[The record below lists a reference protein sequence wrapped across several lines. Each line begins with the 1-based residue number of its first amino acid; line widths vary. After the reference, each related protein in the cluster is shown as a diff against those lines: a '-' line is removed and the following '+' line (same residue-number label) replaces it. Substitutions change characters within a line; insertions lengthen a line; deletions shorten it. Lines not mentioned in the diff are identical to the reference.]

1 MRLLIVLIVLLVPT
15 LDGLQRQTLKFSES
29 RSLPS
34 SKTNIPSEWKNRDWG
49 KLERQLSKK
58 ISASTTESTLR
69 SRDLSSCEY
78 YTLHIIYLFD
88 RGRKSNRTF
97 EVVLHTQIKSELSQP
112 QIHAWFFLDRA
123 PLRVF

>member
-1 MRLLIVLIVLLVPT
+1 MLIVLLVPT

-58 ISASTTESTLR
+58 FSASTTESTLR
-69 SRDLSSCEY
+69 SRDLSSCE

-97 EVVLHTQIKSELSQP
+97 EVVLHTQIKSGLSQP
-112 QIHAWFFLDRA
+112 YMIFVFLSIR
-123 PLRVF
+123 RYVI

>member
-1 MRLLIVLIVLLVPT
+1 MRLLIALIVLLVPT

-58 ISASTTESTLR
+58 FSASTTESTLR
-69 SRDLSSCEY
+69 SRDLSSCE

-97 EVVLHTQIKSELSQP
+97 EVVLHTQIKSGLSQP
-112 QIHAWFFLDRA
+112 YMIFVFLSIRRYA
-123 PLRVF
+123 I

>member
-58 ISASTTESTLR
+58 FSASTTRESTLR
-69 SRDLSSCEY
+69 SRDLSSCE

-97 EVVLHTQIKSELSQP
+97 EVILHTQIKSGLSQP
-112 QIHAWFFLDRA
+112 YMIFVFLSIR
-123 PLRVF
+123 RYVI